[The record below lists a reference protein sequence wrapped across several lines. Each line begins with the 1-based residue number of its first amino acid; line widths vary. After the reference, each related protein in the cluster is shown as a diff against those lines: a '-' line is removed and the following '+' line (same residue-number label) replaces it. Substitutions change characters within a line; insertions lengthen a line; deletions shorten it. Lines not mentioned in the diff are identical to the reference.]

1 MGIVVRQ
8 SIKTT
13 LVTLFGAVLGA
24 IIVLIST
31 YLLPVQYYGF
41 VKNITNQALTF
52 SYFLLM
58 GAPATLMVY
67 IHKYQEAPNK
77 RKSLLGFS
85 FLIPIITCC
94 FFIIV
99 YTLLHKTVIYHYQPI
114 DRSINEQY
122 FYLLPL
128 FVLLISLVTLFESY
142 LNSQMRVAISSF
154 MQAIIIRVITI
165 ILLALTGLKLIS
177 ISTFFYGMVLMYCIP
192 IIAMWWI
199 ATYKTANFQLAFNWH
214 VFEKTERKELLHF
227 TWYHLLLSASLTLLG
242 TLDANMLAFYSHQG
256 ISDVGVYAN
265 AVFIISL
272 FVIPYRAMTA
282 ASFPILTQAY
292 HANDMEKVKDVYN
305 RASNTILFA
314 TVGMGI
320 LIAINLDNAVA
331 ILPPAYAAIKPLV
344 LILMLGRLVDMATG
358 LNSEIMSISKH
369 YKSFFMLSLA
379 LVLMILVFNRISIPL
394 YGVYGAAWATS
405 IALCIFNI
413 GKYLLVKQK
422 LQLEPF
428 TKNSFF
434 TILTGLV
441 IVSVFQLIPTIGN
454 VYIDLCLRSLLG
466 LLLFLGSIYKFN
478 LVPDFN
484 DFIIKI
490 KSSRRLF

>member
-13 LVTLFGAVLGA
+13 IVTLFGAVLGA
-24 IIVLIST
+24 IIVLAST

-41 VKNITNQALTF
+41 IKNITNQALTF

-58 GAPATLMVY
+58 GVPSTLIVY
-67 IHKYQEAPNK
+67 IHKYQEEPIK
-77 RKSLLGFS
+77 KKTLVGFS
-85 FLIPIITCC
+85 FLIPILTCSI
-94 FFIIV
+94 FFIV
-99 YTLLHKTVIYHYQPI
+99 YTFLHDSIINHYQPI

-122 FYLLPL
+122 FYLLPI
-128 FVLLISLVTLFESY
+128 FVLLLSLVTLFESY
-142 LNSQMRVAISSF
+142 LNSQMRVALSSF
-154 MQAIIIRVITI
+154 MQAILIRVLTL
-165 ILLALTGLKLIS
+165 ILLVLAGYKIIS
-177 ISTFFYGMVLMYCIP
+177 ISTFFYGMVLMYGIP
-192 IIAMWWI
+192 ILAMWWI
-199 ATYKTANFQLAFNWH
+199 AKYKTTNFQIAFNWR
-214 VFEKTERKELLHF
+214 VFNKIERKELLHF

-256 ISDVGVYAN
+256 VSDVGIYAN

-292 HANDMEKVKDVYN
+292 HEKDMIKVKDVYY
-305 RASNTILFA
+305 RASNNILFA
-314 TVGMGI
+314 TVAMGI
-320 LIAINLDNAVA
+320 LIALNLDNAVA
-331 ILPPAYAAIKPLV
+331 ILPPAYSALKPLV

-369 YKSFFMLSLA
+369 YKSFFILSLA
-379 LVLMILVFNRISIPL
+379 LVLMILIFNRISIPL

-413 GKYLLVKQK
+413 GKYLLVKRK
-422 LQLEPF
+422 LQLVPF
-428 TKNSFF
+428 TKSSFL
-434 TILTGLV
+434 TILIGIL
-441 IVSVFQLIPTIGN
+441 IVVVFQFIPTIGN
-454 VYIDLCLRSLLG
+454 VYIDLLLRSLIG
-466 LLLFLGSIYKFN
+466 ITLFLAIVLKYK
-478 LVPDFN
+478 LVSDVYDFVT
-484 DFIIKI
+484 KV

>member
-24 IIVLIST
+24 IIVLVST

-41 VKNITNQALTF
+41 IKNITNQALTF

-58 GAPATLMVY
+58 GVPATLMVY
-67 IHKYQEAPNK
+67 IHKYQEEPKK
-77 RKSLLGFS
+77 RKTLLGFS
-85 FLIPIITCC
+85 LLIPIITSSV
-94 FFIIV
+94 FIIV
-99 YTLLHKTVIYHYQPI
+99 YNLLHKTIIQHYQPI

-128 FVLLISLVTLFESY
+128 FVLLISMVTLFESY

-154 MQAIIIRVITI
+154 MQAILVRVLTI
-165 ILLALTGLKLIS
+165 VLLVLSGLKLIS
-177 ISTFFYGMVLMYCIP
+177 LSTFFYGMVLMYTIP
-192 IIAMWWI
+192 ILAMWWI
-199 ATYKTANFQLAFNWH
+199 ATYKTVNFQLAFNWQ
-214 VFEKTERKELLHF
+214 VFDKTERKELLHF

-256 ISDVGVYAN
+256 ISDVGIYAN
-265 AVFIISL
+265 AIFIISL

-292 HANDMEKVKDVYN
+292 HAKDMEKVKDVYN
-305 RASNTILFA
+305 RASSTILFA

-358 LNSEIMSISKH
+358 MNSEIMSISKH
-369 YKSFFMLSLA
+369 YKSFFLLSLA
-379 LVLMILVFNRISIPL
+379 LVLMLLIFNRIGIPK
-394 YGVYGAAWATS
+394 YGVFGAAWATS

-413 GKYLLVKQK
+413 GKYLLVKRK

-434 TILTGLV
+434 TILIGLV
-441 IVSVFQLIPTIGN
+441 IVLAFQFIPTIGN
-454 VYIDLCLRSLLG
+454 VYIDLLIRSIISI
-466 LLLFLGSIYKFN
+466 LLFLAIVLKYR
-478 LVPDFN
+478 LVVDFN
-484 DFIIKI
+484 DFVSKI